1 MTYVAKLSSV
11 ALAGVAAS
19 ALLLASSGAASA
31 KDPIEVGM
39 AVALTGYLASFD
51 GQLVEGVK
59 LASKRLNDAGG
70 VDGHQLNFHILDNA
84 SNATT
89 GVTVT
94 NQLLNQYN
102 VAVLINGASSAQS
115 VAIHPIVARNKV
127 PFITTSQLPPD
138 PVWAFLAG
146 PAYQEVLDRQLNFAK
161 DQLKAKKIAFLFS
174 NTPYGQNGAKLLATR
189 APELGL
195 EIVFS
200 EGVEGS
206 ATDLTPQL
214 AKIKDAKPDVLLDFL
229 TGPVHIVEGKA
240 ATTVGL
246 GVPIIMAHDDTAVS
260 KQAAAAYANSYI
272 VVMPV
277 QAFPNVPN
285 PELKTANAEF
295 LTAYKN
301 AGLDPSGIA
310 GASWGW
316 DAVGTLSHAISSS
329 GATAGEALRAA
340 IEKVDFVGTTA
351 HYKFSPKDHTGQIN
365 APKAL
370 QIGRYRDGSL
380 EIVNSGT

>member
-1 MTYVAKLSSV
+1 MGCISKFAAT
-11 ALAGVAAS
+11 ALAGAAAS
-19 ALLLASSGAASA
+19 ALLFATSGGASA

-70 VDGHQLNFHILDNA
+70 VDGHKLNFHILDNA

-127 PFITTSQLPPD
+127 PFITTSQLPPE

-146 PAYQEVLDRQLNFAK
+146 PAYQEVLDRQLSFAK

-195 EIVFS
+195 EVVFS

-260 KQAAAAYANSYI
+260 KQAAAAYPNSYN
-272 VVMPV
+272 VVMPT
-277 QAFPNVPN
+277 QAYPNVPN
-285 PELKTANAEF
+285 PELKAANGEF

-316 DAVGTLSHAISSS
+316 DAVGTLSHAVSSS
-329 GATAGEALRAA
+329 GATGGDALRAA

-351 HYKFSPKDHTGQIN
+351 RYKFSAKDHTGQID
-365 APKAL
+365 APKSL
-370 QIGRYRDGSL
+370 QIGRYREGNL

>member
-1 MTYVAKLSSV
+1 MSKSRSAALIAAG
-11 ALAGVAAS
+11 ALA
-19 ALLLASSGAASA
+19 LLPTGLSGAFAQ
-31 KDPIEVGM
+31 DPIEVGM

-59 LASKRLNDAGG
+59 LASKHLNDAGG
-70 VDGHQLNFHILDNA
+70 VNGHKLNFHILDNA

-115 VAIHPIVARNKV
+115 VAIHPIVSRNKV
-127 PFITTSQLPPD
+127 PFITTSQLPPY

-146 PAYQEVLDRQLNFAK
+146 PAYQEVLDRQLSFAK

-195 EIVFS
+195 EVVFS

-260 KQAAAAYANSYI
+260 KQAAAAYPNSYN

-277 QAFPNVPN
+277 QAYPNVPN
-285 PELKTANAEF
+285 PELKAANGEF

-316 DAVGTLSHAISSS
+316 DAVGTLSHAVSSS
-329 GATAGEALRAA
+329 GATSGEPLRAA
-340 IEKVDFVGTTA
+340 IEKVDFAGTTA
-351 HYKFSPKDHTGQIN
+351 HYKFSPKDHTGQID
-365 APKAL
+365 APKSL
-370 QIGRYRDGSL
+370 QIGRYRDGNL